1 MATVN
6 NLIKRTL
13 RKLGVYQTGEDI
25 PPEDFTDCLEEL
37 NAMLDTWSNNSLIA
51 PTKTRI
57 SKALTI
63 GQASYTI
70 GTGGDLTV
78 ARPSRIE
85 HAFVR
90 DSAGNDFSLNEIG
103 LGQYNDIQLK
113 TLTGMPFDYYF
124 ENTTPLAKVYLSPV
138 PDLSYTLYMDA
149 WYQFTRYVANDSV
162 TLPLGYE
169 DAIVYNLAVRVAP
182 DFGKIV
188 APHVERLAETTLNRL
203 KDVNALDIPV
213 ISTFPRS
220 SFNVISG

>member
-1 MATVN
+1 MTTVN

-13 RKLGVYQTGEDI
+13 RKIGVHQTGEDVS
-25 PPEDFTDCLEEL
+25 PEDFTDCLEEL
-37 NAMLDTWSNNSLIA
+37 NAMLDSWSNNSLIS

-57 SKALTI
+57 SKVLTT

-70 GTGGDLTV
+70 GTGGDINTT
-78 ARPSRIE
+78 RPSRIE
-85 HAFVR
+85 HAFIR

-113 TLTGMPFDYYF
+113 TESGMPFDYYF
-124 ENTTPLAKVYLSPV
+124 ENSTSLAKVYLFPV
-138 PDLSYTLYMDA
+138 PDLAYTLYMDA
-149 WYQFTRYVANDSV
+149 WYQFTRYVANDSI

-169 DAIVYNLAVRVAP
+169 DAMVYNLAVRVAP
-182 DFGKIV
+182 DFGKVLSPQILQ
-188 APHVERLAETTLNRL
+188 LAETSLSRL
-203 KDVNALDIPV
+203 KDVNALDIPI